1 MGKKLFDF
9 CIGNPPYQEEFT
21 ADGNKTYA
29 APVYN
34 KFMDA
39 ANEIANGVELIHPAR
54 FLFDAGSTPKAEWLL
69 HIMITVKYL
78 VQSAYLINI
87 QK

>member
-54 FLFDAGSTPKAEWLL
+54 FF
-69 HIMITVKYL
+69 V
-78 VQSAYLINI
+78 
-87 QK
+87 